1 MNVIGRIETGQLAE
15 MEHRGV
21 ELKDAVNMV
30 LAEAKA
36 RYPDA
41 GEVVIQQNHAQN
53 CFDIIALQPTLPPK
67 SGLLKPTA

>member
-1 MNVIGRIETGQLAE
+1 MNVIGRIGWDQLAE
-15 MEHRGV
+15 MQRRGV
-21 ELKDAVNMV
+21 EPKDAVNMI

-53 CFDIIALQPTLPPK
+53 CFEIIALQPTLPP
-67 SGLLKPTA
+67 SRAS